1 MWNRV
6 PALLECALSCHLDV
20 EGFIDR
26 RKKVLIDLQWV
37 SLRRCFLTW
46 KTTRNDLISVS
57 FLAIASNPANH
68 LVGRLSCDWSTMMQ
82 QIAVRV
88 LLQLYLPLSL
98 TMVIFLGSY
107 RRHVSRPV
115 FQNVSHFTI
124 EELVFMIDS
133 ILTLFFHSVTTTLTL
148 EHLLE
153 LGLLMLV
160 GDWVWA
166 ATWE

>member
-1 MWNRV
+1 
-6 PALLECALSCHLDV
+6 
-20 EGFIDR
+20 
-26 RKKVLIDLQWV
+26 
-37 SLRRCFLTW
+37 
-46 KTTRNDLISVS
+46 
-57 FLAIASNPANH
+57 
-68 LVGRLSCDWSTMMQ
+68 MMQ

-98 TMVIFLGSY
+98 TMVIFLSAY
-107 RRHVSRPV
+107 RRHISRPV

-133 ILTLFFHSVTTTLTL
+133 ILTLFFHSVTTTSTL

-166 ATWE
+166 AT